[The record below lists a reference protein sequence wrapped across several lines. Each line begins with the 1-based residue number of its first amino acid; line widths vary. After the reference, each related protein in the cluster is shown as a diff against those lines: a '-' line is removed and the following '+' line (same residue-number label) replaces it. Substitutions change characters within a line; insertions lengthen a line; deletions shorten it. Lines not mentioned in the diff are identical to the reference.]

1 MSDGQARLK
10 PSPGSFFVASM
21 PRPEQSGLEPS
32 AGGLR
37 PDKTGKHPDSSGFEP
52 YCAGC
57 HPDRAGFIPD
67 QSGLAP
73 DDPGLYPD
81 DSGFEPDRNGLR
93 PETAGLSKN
102 PCFCHFSSKLA
113 ATAGFRGILRGSR
126 RDESAATAGHP
137 VRDGDCEKI
146 RAGISAAARRVRTQ
160 RKFNKPLPIR
170 FAAFFQNNFAAT
182 RLVCRYAAA
191 EFVQGRA
198 NHLENASTLRT
209 QASHFPLTKGACR
222 SKFVVVP

>member
-1 MSDGQARLK
+1 MSGGQARLK
-10 PSPGSFFVASM
+10 LSTGSFFVASM

-93 PETAGLSKN
+93 PETAGLSKT
-102 PCFCHFSSKLA
+102 PCFCQFSSKLA

-137 VRDGDCEKI
+137 ARDGDCEKI
-146 RAGISAAARRVRTQ
+146 RAGIPAAARRV
-160 RKFNKPLPIR
+160 NKGCKPEGKWP
-170 FAAFFQNNFAAT
+170 
-182 RLVCRYAAA
+182 
-191 EFVQGRA
+191 RA
-198 NHLENASTLRT
+198 ITNDFISTLLIKMT
-209 QASHFPLTKGACR
+209 IFSVGLHQKKLLIWQI
-222 SKFVVVP
+222 

>member
-1 MSDGQARLK
+1 MATHIRMAGHPYQAAFLNRELIFFRTASSILINGGQARLK

-126 RDESAATAGHP
+126 RDESTATAGH
-137 VRDGDCEKI
+137 
-146 RAGISAAARRVRTQ
+146 SARHGNCKSSGWKYCR
-160 RKFNKPLPIR
+160 LP
-170 FAAFFQNNFAAT
+170 N
-182 RLVCRYAAA
+182 C
-191 EFVQGRA
+191 
-198 NHLENASTLRT
+198 
-209 QASHFPLTKGACR
+209 
-222 SKFVVVP
+222 